1 MEAINP
7 KPMHTTTA
15 GDSPLHTTTSSSLDI
30 ALRDPSLLRG
40 CTAGTLLNDCSSV
53 FSSNILGK
61 DEVSIMHKNT
71 AQVDKLDDFVSHSW
85 RTDRW
90 TKWGALM
97 LHFNGDAALAAML
110 TVNLSIHAL
119 EAFSIIP
126 TIFPVRVHAIN
137 MDGSTWIYNQSGMP
151 QICGWLATFIF
162 FLNWQEIRTWLPSR
176 FVAPRYAFLD
186 KICIDQEDDARKSA
200 GIASLGAF
208 LAHSSPLLTGVL
220 HKTVVLLRARRISQS
235 AVSRAAHEVYARRFP
250 TTAIYSLFHAA
261 LELCIHVLHR
271 HRSRSRS

>member
-1 MEAINP
+1 MQRKFSRRIKVFTPGVLLGLTFEPNNIAGTSPKRVVMEAINP
-7 KPMHTTTA
+7 KPIHTTTA

-90 TKWGALM
+90 TKWGALL

-110 TVNLSIHAL
+110 TVSLSSMRSR
-119 EAFSIIP
+119 AFSIIP
-126 TIFPVRVHAIN
+126 TIFPACTRSTWTERRGSTTKRHAADLQLARDLYILPQLARNPRMAAHSLCCAAVRV
-137 MDGSTWIYNQSGMP
+137 
-151 QICGWLATFIF
+151 
-162 FLNWQEIRTWLPSR
+162 
-176 FVAPRYAFLD
+176 PRQDLY
-186 KICIDQEDDARKSA
+186 RP
-200 GIASLGAF
+200 G
-208 LAHSSPLLTGVL
+208 
-220 HKTVVLLRARRISQS
+220 R
-235 AVSRAAHEVYARRFP
+235 
-250 TTAIYSLFHAA
+250 
-261 LELCIHVLHR
+261 
-271 HRSRSRS
+271 